1 MDRPR
6 GFTLVELLVVISIIA
21 LLLSILMPALS
32 KIRKQAKSVIC
43 QSNLDQWGKIFL
55 MYANDNDG
63 YFSDGCPRQWVEP
76 KGLWMNA
83 LRQYH
88 DISEGGISCCPVATE
103 PVSEGGRQPFAAW
116 GVFDGSLRATGR
128 RCDCWGVGDYGSYGI
143 NQWAYKQRWYDGNHM
158 VFGGPLENYWGTPNV
173 KGAANVP
180 LFFDS
185 DWSYIFAH
193 DTESPPQYYGEK
205 RGGSVGWADM
215 SYVCIDRHDG
225 FINAVFLD
233 FSVRKVGLKE
243 LWMLKWSRQFD
254 TNGPWT
260 TAGGVMV
267 TDWPEWMR
275 RFKDY

>member
-1 MDRPR
+1 MDKPK

-88 DISEGGISCCPVATE
+88 DISEGGISCCPMATE

-116 GVFDGSLRATGR
+116 GVFGPGTGNTDYGSA
-128 RCDCWGVGDYGSYGI
+128 WKNEYGSYGM
-143 NQWAYKQRWYDGNHM
+143 NDWVCNRDYSPVYPGE
-158 VFGGPLENYWGTPNV
+158 FTYWRTTAIR
-173 KGAANVP
+173 GARFVP
-180 LFFDS
+180 LFLDS
-185 DWSYIFAH
+185 TFWLGR
-193 DTESPPQYYGEK
+193 PQHTDNAPEYNGMWRWQEVQGNEMI
-205 RGGSVGWADM
+205 RF
-215 SYVCIDRHDG
+215 CLDRHDG
-225 FINAVFLD
+225 YTNGVFVD
-233 FSVRKVGLKE
+233 FSVRKIGLKE
-243 LWMLKWSRQFD
+243 LWKLKWHPTFD

-260 TAGGVMV
+260 MAGGVISS
-267 TDWPEWMR
+267 DWPEWMKG
-275 RFKDY
+275 FEEY